1 MPLPASK
8 RDPAGNW
15 WGRAAPFLSS
25 KSQQASTSGTRRADG
40 GALEKGKTMTKTA
53 LIVVDIQN
61 DYFPDGKWP
70 LSGVEA
76 AASNAARLIAN
87 ARSAG
92 DLVVHIRHE
101 FPTANAPFFQP
112 GSQGAAIHP
121 SVMNLDS
128 EHVVLKQQINSYR
141 DTDLKQHLDG
151 NGIGEVVVCGN
162 MSHMCVDAVTRA
174 SADFGYPVTVIHD
187 ACASRDLE
195 FNGVNVPANLAHA
208 AFMSALGF
216 AYARMMSTDEYVGS
230 AAKAA

>member
-1 MPLPASK
+1 MANK
-8 RDPAGNW
+8 
-15 WGRAAPFLSS
+15 
-25 KSQQASTSGTRRADG
+25 
-40 GALEKGKTMTKTA
+40 A

-61 DYFPDGKWP
+61 DYFPGGKWT

-76 AASNAARLIAN
+76 AAANAARLLSH

-101 FPTANAPFFQP
+101 FPTSDAPFFQP
-112 GSQGAAIHP
+112 GSEGAEIHRT
-121 SVMNLDS
+121 VRNLEH
-128 EHVVLKQQINSYR
+128 EHVVLKHQINSYR
-141 DTDLKQHLDG
+141 DTDLKAHLDA
-151 NGIGEVVVCGN
+151 NKVDEVVVCGN

-195 FNGVNVPANLAHA
+195 FNGVTVPAHLAHA

-216 AYARMMSTDEYVGS
+216 AYARMLSTDEYVGS
-230 AAKAA
+230 VAKVA